1 MHALACLGV
10 RCVWNRRMRLSVCL
24 LIMDRGR
31 VHALCMFGY
40 GMCGIVTE
48 CISVFACLISD
59 GHVVCSVI
67 VSALE

>member
-1 MHALACLGV
+1 
-10 RCVWNRRMRLSVCL
+10 MRLSVCL

-48 CISVFACLISD
+48 YISVFACLISD